1 MRSRC
6 AVLAIHAV
14 LIAGLLLVAFPFF
27 WMISTSFKTR
37 EEAVSVPPRVL
48 PSEYHVENYSEA
60 WNKAPFGR
68 YFINTA
74 LVALAVTASVVV
86 TSLLAGYAFAMMEF
100 PGKKIL
106 FILYLSTMMIPFEV
120 VLVPNFATINALGWQ
135 NTYAALIVPWM
146 ANVFSVFLI
155 RQTLMSMPRDFRD
168 AALVDGCG
176 HLGYIRHI
184 AAPLVKPV
192 LITAGLLA
200 FLGSWNAFL
209 WPLVVTN
216 SEKMRVIQF
225 GLQVFLREEAT
236 DYHLLMAAS
245 TFTILPIVIVYVA
258 AQRYFIEGVSGTGL
272 KG

>member
-1 MRSRC
+1 MRKFL
-6 AVLAIHAV
+6 VHAI
-14 LIAGLLLVAFPFF
+14 LIAGLVLVAFPFF
-27 WMISTSFKTR
+27 WMVSTSLKTR
-37 EEAVSVPPRVL
+37 EEAVAVPPQVFPEECRF
-48 PSEYHVENYSEA
+48 ENYREA
-60 WNKAPFGR
+60 WNQAPFGR
-68 YFINTA
+68 YFVNTA
-74 LVALAVTASVVV
+74 IVAVAVTASVIV

-100 PGKKIL
+100 PGKKVL
-106 FILYLSTMMIPFEV
+106 FVLYLSTMMIPFEV
-120 VLVPNFATINALGWQ
+120 VLVPNFITINALAWQ
-135 NTYAALIVPWM
+135 DTYAALVVPWM

-155 RQTLMSMPRDFRD
+155 RQTLMSLPRDFRD

-176 HLGYIRHI
+176 HLRYLWYV
-184 AAPLVKPV
+184 AAPLTKPV

-225 GLQVFLREEAT
+225 GLQMFLRDEST

-245 TFTILPIVIVYVA
+245 TFTILPIVIVYVI
-258 AQRYFIEGVSGTGL
+258 AQKYFIEGVSGTGL

>member
-1 MRSRC
+1 MRRFL
-6 AVLAIHAV
+6 VHAV
-14 LIAGLLLVAFPFF
+14 LIAGLILVAFPFF
-27 WMISTSFKTR
+27 WMVSTSLKTR
-37 EEAVSVPPRVL
+37 DESVAVPPRML
-48 PSEYHVENYSEA
+48 PEDCRFENYREA
-60 WNKAPFGR
+60 WNGAPFGR
-68 YFINTA
+68 YFANTA
-74 LVALAVTASVVV
+74 VVALAVTASVVV

-106 FILYLSTMMIPFEV
+106 FVLYLSTMMIPFEV
-120 VLVPNFATINALGWQ
+120 VLVPNFRTINVLGWQ

-155 RQTLMSMPRDFRD
+155 RQTLMSLPRDFRD

-176 HLGYIRHI
+176 HLRYLWYV
-184 AAPLVKPV
+184 AAPLTRPI

-216 SEKMRVIQF
+216 TEKMRVIQF
-225 GLQVFLREEAT
+225 GLQMFLREEST

-245 TFTILPIVIVYVA
+245 TFTILPIVIVYVV